1 MKVEDKME
9 PWEKIVSVEK
19 DLVAANQ
26 ELADENKNYFKN
38 KGIRAIEVLGNIG
51 SGKTSLIAKLIEQ
64 LKKKYHISVIN
75 GDIAGDP
82 ADIARLGVQTIQINT
97 GGECHLD
104 AKYIRPF
111 VDKLPRDTNLC
122 FIENVGNLICPFE
135 FPLGCEH
142 RVVVVDITSGP
153 FIVRKH
159 PVTFRIATVAVIN
172 KVDLQKL
179 IDFDPKKLAEDCKAI
194 NPKASV
200 VLTST
205 KTGEGIK
212 DLIKALNL

>member
-1 MKVEDKME
+1 MDS
-9 PWEKIVSVEK
+9 WEKIVSVEK
-19 DLVAANQ
+19 DLIEANE
-26 ELADENKNYFKN
+26 ELADENKDFFKK

-51 SGKTSLIAKLIEQ
+51 SGKTSLIAKIIGEI
-64 LKKKYHISVIN
+64 KEKYNIAVIN

-82 ADIARLGVQTIQINT
+82 TDIERLGVQTIQINT

-111 VDKLPRDTNLC
+111 VDKLPAEINLC

-142 RVVVVDITSGP
+142 RVVVVGLTDGP
-153 FIVRKH
+153 YIIKKH

-172 KVDLQKL
+172 KIDLQEFL
-179 IDFDPKKLAEDCKAI
+179 ENDPKKLVEDCKSI
-194 NPKASV
+194 NPRAAV
-200 VLTST
+200 VLTSA
-205 KTGEGIK
+205 KTGDGVS

>member
-1 MKVEDKME
+1 MKMDS
-9 PWEKIVSVEK
+9 WEKIVSVEK
-19 DLVAANQ
+19 DLIQANE

-38 KGIRAIEVLGNIG
+38 RGIRAIEFLGNIG
-51 SGKTSLIAKLIEQ
+51 SGKTSLIAKIIE
-64 LKKKYHISVIN
+64 KVKDKYNIAVIN

-82 ADIARLGVQTIQINT
+82 TDIERLGVSTIQINT

-111 VDKLPRDTNLC
+111 VEKLPSETNLC

-142 RVVVVDITSGP
+142 RVVVVGLTDGP
-153 FIVRKH
+153 FIIRKH

-172 KVDLQKL
+172 KLDLQEFL
-179 IDFDPKKLAEDCKAI
+179 DNDPKKLVEDCKSI
-194 NPKASV
+194 NPKAAV
-200 VLTST
+200 VLTSA
-205 KTGEGIK
+205 KTGKGIEE
-212 DLIKALNL
+212 LIKVLNL